1 MKQLFTFPSEEL
13 LQEDTVYI
21 TIVQELHATTLTNDK
36 DRIQFENLISEA
48 RKRVEESELKEK
60 DALLEQL
67 NRALNNRD
75 SLVKFIGALVIYIT
89 PNDIFF
95 YHLSISVT
103 DHVYISELPYI
114 LPVAANAQYTRDY
127 HLLVLNRESI
137 RLFEG
142 HGDKLQELDLSE
154 YEEAPVDLETALG
167 TEKEGG
173 SLNFGTYST
182 GSSQAGSGQ
191 FFHGHNETSQEKD
204 IDRERYFRLVDRFI
218 IDNFSN
224 ELNYPLIV
232 YSVEENQS
240 VFKEISNNRYL
251 NDVNIIG
258 SAAGLSVPDI
268 QKKVS
273 ETIRKLN
280 DSEREELLARLRET
294 SPENRIE
301 NIPDDLTSASLQG
314 RIDHLF
320 LEKDFNIPGSITDD
334 GLYDEM
340 DDRNNFIHELVQNVL
355 NSKGNV
361 YILEHEEMP
370 ENTPIAATLRY

>member
-13 LQEDTVYI
+13 LQENTQYI

-36 DRIQFENLISEA
+36 DRIQFENLINEA
-48 RKRVEESELKEK
+48 RKRIEGSELKEK

-67 NRALNNRD
+67 NIALNNRD
-75 SLVKFIGALVIYIT
+75 SLVKFIGALVLYIT
-89 PNDIFF
+89 PSDIYF
-95 YHLSISVT
+95 YHLSISVS
-103 DHVYISELPYI
+103 DQVYISDLPYI

-142 HGDKLQELDLSE
+142 HGNKIEEQDLNE

-182 GSSQAGSGQ
+182 GPSQAGSGQ

-204 IDRERYFRLVDRFI
+204 IDRKRYFNIVDRFI

-224 ELNYPLIV
+224 EFKYPLIV

-251 NDVNIIG
+251 NDVNITG

-273 ETIRKLN
+273 ETINKLN
-280 DSEREELLARLRET
+280 DLERERLLTRLREA

-320 LEKDFNIPGSITDD
+320 LEKDFYIPGSITDE
-334 GLYDEM
+334 GLYDET
-340 DDRNNFIHELVQNVL
+340 DDRNNFIHQLVQNVL

-361 YILEHEEMP
+361 YIFEHEDMP

>member
-36 DRIQFENLISEA
+36 DRIQFENLVSEA
-48 RKRVEESELKEK
+48 RKRIEKSDLEEK

-67 NRALNNRD
+67 NQALINRD
-75 SLVKFIGALVIYIT
+75 SLVKFIGALVLYIT
-89 PNDIFF
+89 PNDIYF

-103 DHVYISELPYI
+103 DQVYISELPYI

-142 HGDKLQELDLSE
+142 HGDKIQEQDLSE
-154 YEEAPVDLETALG
+154 YEDAPVDLETALG

-173 SLNFGTYST
+173 SLSFGTYST
-182 GSSQAGSGQ
+182 GAGQTGSGQ

-204 IDRERYFRLVDRFI
+204 IDRANYFRIVDRFI
-218 IDNFSN
+218 IDHFSN
-224 ELNYPLIV
+224 ELEYPLIV

-251 NDVNIIG
+251 SDINITG
-258 SAAGLSVPDI
+258 SAASLSIPDI

-273 ETIRKLN
+273 ETIKKIN
-280 DSEREELLARLRET
+280 NSEREELLNRLREA

-314 RIDHLF
+314 RIDYLF
-320 LEKDFNIPGSITDD
+320 LEKDFNLPGSITED
-334 GLYDEM
+334 GLYDET
-340 DDRNNFIHELVQNVL
+340 DDKNDFIDQLVQNVL
-355 NSKGNV
+355 NSKGIV
-361 YILEHEEMP
+361 YIFEHEDMP